1 MSIGEKT
8 LHFDIGTHAVS
19 SLFLKEPAVAT
30 LEEVDLWVKQ
40 LGVLLV
46 VLLSIYVPQSEV
58 LAGCSSLGVLTVEY
72 KHCIARLWVRDEVID
87 QLLFGV
93 EVNSANDVAS
103 RELLRGTTVDDLI
116 IFRFTQN

>member
-1 MSIGEKT
+1 M
-8 LHFDIGTHAVS
+8 S

>member
-1 MSIGEKT
+1 M
-8 LHFDIGTHAVS
+8 S
-19 SLFLKEPAVAT
+19 SLLLKEPAVAT

-46 VLLSIYVPQSEV
+46 VLLSIYVPQSKV

-72 KHCIARLWVRDEVID
+72 KHCIARFRVSDEVID
-87 QLLFGV
+87 QLLFSVKVDG
-93 EVNSANDVAS
+93 ANDMAS

-116 IFRFTQN
+116 VSRFAQN